1 MGKREK
7 RRKIQ
12 RKRKRV
18 RYKVGDLVRY
28 YPAHGGKTYVCII
41 QEYHDLH
48 GLLFVLYDLE
58 RGFSFI
64 TSKSCIKK
72 LDKSSEHVSG

>member
-1 MGKREK
+1 MGKRYK
-7 RRKIQ
+7 RRKL
-12 RKRKRV
+12 KRKKQKV

-28 YPAHGGKTYVCII
+28 YPAYGGKTYVCII
-41 QEYHDLH
+41 KEHHDLH
-48 GLLFVLYDLE
+48 GLMFVLYDFE

-72 LDKSSEHVSG
+72 LDKFGERDSG